1 MKVTVELTAQESETI
16 FYDILC
22 NCISM
27 GYLNGYGLELTYDR
41 KDYAYISS
49 KMRDAGNGELHSNIP
64 TYEEVLMGI
73 LKHDGILKVID
84 VEGDGCYDANIT
96 LNDIH
101 TKIQTAPIDNL
112 QNILDETGDVIDCDI
127 VLQHMLYG
135 EIIFG

>member
-1 MKVTVELTAQESETI
+1 MKITVELTAQESESI
-16 FYDILC
+16 FLDILC

-27 GYLNGYGLELTYDR
+27 GYISGYGLELEYDKR
-41 KDYAYISS
+41 DYI
-49 KMRDAGNGELHSNIP
+49 KVRDILNKELEYTTP
-64 TYEEVLMGI
+64 TYEDVLMGI
-73 LKHDGILKVID
+73 LKNDGILKIVD

-101 TKIQTAPIDNL
+101 TKIQTAPVENL
-112 QNILDETGDVIDCDI
+112 ESILDETGDVTDCDI